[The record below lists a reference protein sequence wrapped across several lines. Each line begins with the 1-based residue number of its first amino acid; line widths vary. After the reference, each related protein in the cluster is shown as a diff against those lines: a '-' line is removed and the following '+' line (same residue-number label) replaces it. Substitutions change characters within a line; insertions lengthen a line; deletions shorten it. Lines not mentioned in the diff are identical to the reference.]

1 MITVPKLEISAASRA
16 RAVMTSPRTAS
27 IVIPVYNGSRY
38 LRLALESA
46 LEQRRHCAV
55 AVEIV
60 VVDNGSTD
68 DTPRIAAELS
78 DRAFQYI
85 RYESTVPMAASW
97 NRALQ
102 QSSGDYAILLH
113 ADDMLEPHMLARALT
128 LLEREPRMGF
138 CFGACWFIDEQG
150 TRTGMSRPYERTT
163 VFEPQE
169 FFQQHV
175 RANFVY
181 CPTVVIRREACP
193 ATGALFRSDLRHVL
207 DWDAWLRIELGGWK
221 VGYVSEFQALYRT
234 HYGSASAQIADSLIG
249 YEDMANVLHSLPG
262 GGELPAWA
270 PPRIAVEL
278 ARLGGQVVFKTLRG
292 EFREPPQQ
300 AWALA
305 RRALAMSRHRLGW
318 MSYVRFVRELAGL
331 WLVALWRA
339 VKPGRDSLRRPARL
353 AD

>member
-1 MITVPKLEISAASRA
+1 
-16 RAVMTSPRTAS
+16 MTSTLTAS

-55 AVEIV
+55 AVEVV

-68 DTPRIAAELS
+68 DTPRIVAELS
-78 DRAFQYI
+78 GRAFQYL

-102 QSSGDYAILLH
+102 QSSGEYAILLH
-113 ADDMLEPHMLARALT
+113 ADDVLEPHMLARALT

-138 CFGACWFIDEQG
+138 CLGACWFIDEQG

-163 VFEPQE
+163 VFEPRE
-169 FFQQHV
+169 FFPQHV

-181 CPTVVIRREACP
+181 CPTVVLRREACP

-207 DWDAWLRIELGGWK
+207 DWDAWLRMELAGWK
-221 VGYVSEFQALYRT
+221 VGYISEFQALYRT
-234 HYGSASAQIADSLIG
+234 HHGSASAQITDSLIG
-249 YEDMANVLHSLPG
+249 YEDMANVLHSLAG
-262 GGELPAWA
+262 SGELPAWA
-270 PPRIAVEL
+270 TPRMAVEQ
-278 ARLGGQVVFKTLRG
+278 ARLAGQVVFKTLRG

-305 RRALAMSRHRLGW
+305 GRALAMSRRQLGW
-318 MSYVRFVRELAGL
+318 MSYVRFARELVGL
-331 WLVALWRA
+331 WLMASWLA
-339 VKPGRDSLRRPARL
+339 VQSGWNSLRRAARL
-353 AD
+353 ADGSP